1 MDTPDLQLTIRYRDK
16 THVLSVAA
24 APDQPWALGRADFQ
38 RWFDLPADSLL
49 SISKNH
55 FSVVF
60 SHGRFWIDEDSRY
73 GTFVRNLDA
82 PAPLPYRKRRHA
94 RLALGRRT
102 ELRLVN
108 INRADNTTDDLYVL
122 IDNPAAGDTLAL
134 FVDPLWDQ
142 LLRRLESA
150 RAVHLVGLPG
160 SGKWHLARQLMA
172 EDSREREQRLGLS
185 TLPIAVD
192 CLAIAAGDQPLW
204 LAFARR
210 LLLATGEAA
219 EVAGYA
225 DAGRQLAALLAQFDQ
240 RPPAQPDETMN
251 DFQRAFEIVIKKTL
265 QSPLIVLTNFDSV
278 YSDLEPAMLYC
289 LSRFRNEWPDV
300 SERIYLV
307 ITTWRPLSRLR
318 DDAGSDT
325 ADRESDARARAT
337 EANFVRDFGHIF
349 TDATLHLDHRAN
361 FRGLWDSVTAG
372 RPLDRRTE
380 EQLLRLTGANPGLL
394 RDVLRRRQLR
404 GRLDDPAA
412 LSDQLAAEDWTDPP
426 LPTADRIWRVLRP
439 DERDCLVSLAQSRPI
454 DVNREQELARLG
466 LLDADGRIFS
476 DIFAK
481 TIARFRAEE
490 ERHERGLRIDA
501 ANRRVLVD
509 GQPVPLRD
517 GREMDILL
525 ALYEG
530 RGDFV
535 GYRELIE
542 KVYGQP
548 GQRYD
553 DALIANDKEALQ
565 RAIARLCE
573 RIDPQRAYITN
584 KHGVGYRL
592 SAAVA

>member
-192 CLAIAAGDQPLW
+192 CLAIDAGDQPLW

-394 RDVLRRRQLR
+394 RDVLRRLQLR
-404 GRLDDPAA
+404 GHLDGPAS
-412 LSDQLAAEDWTDPP
+412 LSSQLTAEDWTDPP
-426 LPTADRIWRVLRP
+426 LATADKIWRVLRP
-439 DERDCLVSLAQSRPI
+439 DERDCLVSLAQAHPI

-476 DIFAK
+476 DIFAA
-481 TIARFRAEE
+481 TVGRFRAEE
-490 ERHERGLRIDA
+490 ERHERGLRVDA

-525 ALYEG
+525 VLYEH
-530 RGDFV
+530 RGGV
-535 GYRELIE
+535 VKYRQLIE

-548 GQRYD
+548 GQPYD
-553 DALIANDKEALQ
+553 DALIHNDKEALQ
-565 RAIARLCE
+565 RAIGRLCE
-573 RIDPQRAYITN
+573 RIDPQRAYIIN
-584 KHGVGYRL
+584 KHGVGYTL
-592 SAAVA
+592 SSAVA